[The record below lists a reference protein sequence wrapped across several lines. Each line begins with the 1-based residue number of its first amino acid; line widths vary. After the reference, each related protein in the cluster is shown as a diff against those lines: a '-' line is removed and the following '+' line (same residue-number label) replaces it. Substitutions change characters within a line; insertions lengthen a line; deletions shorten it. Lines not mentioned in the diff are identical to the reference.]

1 MSSSSSS
8 TWTPAYNPD
17 QLALYFV
24 IGLATTSLPAYLYHG
39 VYGVS
44 VTSFAVVYIA
54 VILVSSAL
62 LTLAY
67 KQAENN
73 AHLALAAARA
83 TPSTGK
89 KSGAPKGGALLQSQ
103 EAVTTLE
110 AQAWSVFVVNALYS
124 GVFLFLAFY
133 VLKAIDAP
141 YDLAIS
147 SVIASVA
154 AWQIAAA
161 ITKG

>member
-1 MSSSSSS
+1 MSSS
-8 TWTPAYNPD
+8 TWTPAFNPD
-17 QLALYFV
+17 QIALYFV
-24 IGLATTSLPAYLYHG
+24 IALATTSLPAYLYHG

-44 VTSFAVVYIA
+44 VTAYSLVYVT
-54 VILVSSAL
+54 VILASSAL

-73 AHLALAAARA
+73 AHLALAAVRSAPA
-83 TPSTGK
+83 AGGK
-89 KSGAPKGGALLQSQ
+89 KASTPAAPKGTLLASQ
-103 EAVTTLE
+103 EGVTTIE
-110 AQAWSVFVVNALYS
+110 AQAWAVFLVNALYS

-133 VLKAIDAP
+133 VLRAVDAP

-147 SVIASVA
+147 SVVASLA

-161 ITKG
+161 ITK